1 MYDDKINGRKGKR
14 KGRHFANRFNQ
25 SIQFESEKRERGEK
39 SFLIARQNRGEGGG
53 VLFQAD
59 D

>member
-1 MYDDKINGRKGKR
+1 MEE